1 MIPDYHCTKITTMPI
16 EIIVSAI
23 MALLL
28 LGPVNGVIIRWFNVK
43 SDVRFLNAD
52 EALGVI
58 NQLAFWNSWW
68 HRGMLAIRCFL
79 ILIIFLESDR
89 NYYITVP
96 AVVFTSLEYNITIN
110 LINGLKWYYLGT
122 TAKTDILL
130 KKIFIFL
137 RNRWARLF
145 GSAK

>member
-1 MIPDYHCTKITTMPI
+1 MKITTMPI

-23 MALLL
+23 MALLI
-28 LGPVNGVIIRWFNVK
+28 LGPTNGVIIRWFNVK
-43 SDVRFLNAD
+43 SDVRLLSAD
-52 EALGVI
+52 EALGLT
-58 NQLAFWNSWW
+58 NQLAFWNKWW
-68 HRGMLAIRCFL
+68 HKGMLAIRCFL
-79 ILIIFLESDR
+79 ILIIFLESGR
-89 NYYITVP
+89 NYYITIP

-137 RNRWARLF
+137 RNRWARII